1 MLTTSCRLEAC
12 GRVRFSFQRALEEK
26 EELTAEVKCLKTDL
40 KESKAEPEEL
50 RKTVNDMKQVS
61 FSYTVLT
68 PWLLFLCPLLFYA
81 VVF

>member
-1 MLTTSCRLEAC
+1 MVL
-12 GRVRFSFQRALEEK
+12 VQK
-26 EELTAEVKCLKTDL
+26 EELIAEVKCLRTEL
-40 KESKAEPEEL
+40 KENKAETEKL
-50 RKTVNDMKQVS
+50 RKTVDNMKQVN